1 MSNFSTYN
9 GCFQKP
15 NRFPQH
21 MLKPRQVLIGIIL
34 LLGISFSPLV
44 NSNVLVGESSIESSS
59 ELNSINGLSN
69 SESHWNL
76 ISGESQTGHSTRELS
91 GLLNLAHGSFD
102 PLADEFPTI
111 PLSYVDYNDYDV
123 TGMKYIQFHDY
134 DYQLITEL
142 EEAGHLTVLDI
153 LGEGNFI
160 VRILPTHTNTLD
172 ILTNSELI
180 RYVGNV
186 QPGYRLHPS
195 LLYDNVYST
204 VSIIPASDLGYGGY
218 EELALDLLRF
228 GANDAWCGFTM
239 CQVEMRDSEEFLFN
253 AARDGRILWIE
264 PTSSMEV
271 HNGVAR
277 AISGVVS
284 LDADASFT
292 LDGSG
297 EMLAIADTG
306 LDRDHPD
313 IAGRVAAIYTQF
325 GLDTSPAD
333 SNGGHGTHVTLTAIG
348 DGSSDSST
356 KGIAPAASVTM
367 YALEYDPT
375 GTFGRQGSIYD
386 LLADAKQKT
395 ARIAINAWG
404 LSGSEGEYTADSRSV
419 DQFVKDERSLL
430 PIFSVGD
437 WDGTGSS
444 MVTTPATAKNVLS
457 VGVSTT
463 GTGGTTPQGAVDA
476 ISRDGSTM
484 DGRIKP
490 DVVAPGIEICSGRAE
505 EARNPSG
512 FACGSG
518 THGNGDPLYMSLSGT
533 SQSASVAGGLAALT
547 REYLR
552 EQVGISS
559 PSASLI
565 KAAMING
572 AEDLGA
578 LDVPNN
584 QEGWGQLNIENTVMP
599 MDGATQL
606 ATYYDDGKTL
616 QPSFG
621 LLYELNL
628 DIAHGLE
635 ITLAWN
641 DEAGSATSSQSDAK
655 LINDLDLIVFDP
667 DGNQYYGNNFNG
679 GYSVIGVVSDTKNN
693 VERVSIPS
701 GSLTNSGQ
709 WLVQVIHR
717 GGVDQDFSI
726 VMTGDASIVARPD
739 IYAFSDSIFLSSES
753 PLQNDVVSVRVSWM
767 NQGTADAG
775 SFDWKLED
783 LTMGTILFQGQSNGV
798 ASSGI
803 ESKITTHSFSTTGL
817 HTLKLTLD
825 TNNVLNEMNDE
836 SSGINNNVLEIEI
849 EVTALG
855 VRVIPLD
862 GEGNIP
868 TSEEDRQQAA
878 INIFDVRNETEINI
892 PISIRNEG
900 TGTEMVT
907 LSYTNVQ
914 EKHPVFNYFIS
925 PEDNWQKG
933 VSQTGP
939 YQLSPQGQ
947 SGDDIQVSLI
957 FDNLNANL
965 DDPNNPRYARSGTF
979 YVDVTVAYQ
988 TQPTVSHSIRLT
1000 IIIDEVDDVKIV
1012 VSGTNGLSALPGESA
1027 SFAISALNTGNSE
1040 AQYSVECFSE
1050 NLWQIMLGNSNSSSL
1065 DFEPLDIGTYLSMPV
1080 RIFVPEISQGSPAS
1094 GFEDTIQCYVTSS
1107 TDLTLNYSQ
1116 SVTVE
1121 VDELSLYTTNLI
1133 NNGMDVGTNLQVR
1146 DVMIDSGEEVT
1157 LDYQVINLGNV
1168 DISLD
1173 VIVQPSNPSWYVD
1186 LVYDGLFYSNE
1197 VPVIVPAGQTESIQI
1212 IIASPVSSLE
1222 GDFNLFNIKAE
1233 VSNFDY
1239 VSNNTRLVIIDKLSI
1254 DLESPEIIDCV
1265 LSDDYS
1271 YADFI
1276 ISNDGN
1282 SVADL
1287 EWSYS
1292 LPPDG
1297 WIVGFANPVTQLDPR
1312 ENQTVKLGIIPPIN
1326 QDVTDSAFKISI
1338 SVTATNGD
1346 RQIDETVILD
1356 VKVSESTFGN
1366 ITLNDEVLQPLQSV
1380 PKGSSQ
1386 STTIEVR
1393 NDGNVVLQG
1402 ELSVKIVD
1410 DAGNLID
1417 GWRPAV
1423 TPETVEISPGQVQS
1437 VTVEVSPKD
1446 SVERGPYTLIV
1457 TLESDGEEL
1466 TSFNL
1471 QTSSSPAEGNKGL
1484 FNIVPWYVSVLVLGA
1499 LAAVILVLS
1508 RKMRNSGSTED
1519 DGTQLVRA
1527 DAYGNLPDVSS
1538 RRDKALDIGLS
1549 QDDMTSGSVSQEE
1562 IAAALAKS
1570 MADQFTPPPSVN
1582 PIPVGLP
1589 PLGMPPAGMPPA
1601 GMPPAGLPP
1610 LGQVP
1615 NGMPPIVPQKSVP
1628 KLPQP
1633 APQPAPQTVPSTTI
1647 PATPPP
1653 LPATGLPPGWSMEQ
1667 WNAYGQ
1673 MWLDKNQR

>member
-1 MSNFSTYN
+1 MSNLATCN

-15 NRFPQH
+15 NRFAH
-21 MLKPRQVLIGIIL
+21 TMLKPRQVLIGIIL
-34 LLGISFSPLV
+34 ILGISFSPLI
-44 NSNVLVGESSIESSS
+44 NSDELVSKSTIETSS
-59 ELNSINGLSN
+59 ESTSVEQLYTTENN
-69 SESHWNL
+69 WNR
-76 ISGESQTGHSTRELS
+76 ISGESHNGFSIKELS
-91 GLLNLAHGSFD
+91 GKFNLAHGSFD
-102 PLADEFPTI
+102 PLTDELP
-111 PLSYVDYNDYDV
+111 PLPFSYVDNNDFET
-123 TGMKYIQFHDY
+123 TGMKFIQLHDY
-134 DYQLITEL
+134 DYRWLNQL
-142 EEAGHLTVLDI
+142 EETGHLTILDL
-153 LGEGNFI
+153 LGDGNFVI
-160 VRILPTHTNTLD
+160 RILPTHGNTLE
-172 ILTNSELI
+172 ILSNSEQLRWI
-180 RYVGNV
+180 ENV
-186 QPGYRLHPS
+186 HPGYRLHPQ
-195 LLYDNVYST
+195 LLFGESHDT
-204 VSIIPASDLGYGGY
+204 VAVIPTNDLGYGGY
-218 EELALDLLRF
+218 EELALDLVNY
-228 GANDAWCGFTM
+228 GAHDAWCGYSM
-239 CQVEMRDSEEFLFN
+239 CQAKIGDDTNFLFD
-253 AARDGRILWIE
+253 AARDGRILWVE
-264 PTSSMEV
+264 PIYSMQV

-284 LDADASFT
+284 LDGDASFT

-348 DGSSDSST
+348 DGTSDSST

-404 LSGSEGEYTADSRSV
+404 LSGSEGQYTADSRSV

-430 PIFSVGD
+430 PVFSVGD

-444 MVTTPATAKNVLS
+444 MVTTPSTAKNVLS

-463 GTGGTTPQGAVDA
+463 GSGGTTPQGSVDT
-476 ISRDGSTM
+476 ISREGSTM

-512 FACGSG
+512 FACGTG
-518 THGNGDPLYMSLSGT
+518 THANGDPLYMTLSGT

-552 EQVGISS
+552 EQVSIQS

-565 KAAMING
+565 KAALING
-572 AEDLGA
+572 AEDLGSP
-578 LDVPNN
+578 DIPNN
-584 QEGWGQLNIENTVMP
+584 QEGWGQLNIQNTVMP
-599 MDGATQL
+599 MDGTTSL
-606 ATYYDDGKTL
+606 STFYDDGKNL

-628 DIAHGLE
+628 DPSHGLE

-641 DEAGSATSSQSDAK
+641 DEAGSATSSQTDAK
-655 LINDLDLIVFDP
+655 LINDLDLIIFDP
-667 DGNQYYGNNFNG
+667 DGNQWYGNNFNAGFSVTG
-679 GYSVIGVVSDTKNN
+679 GSSDTKNN
-693 VERVSIPS
+693 VERVSIAPNT
-701 GSLTNSGQ
+701 LTNSGQ

-726 VMTGDASIVARPD
+726 VITGDASLIARPD
-739 IYAFSDSIFLSSES
+739 IYAFPESIFLSSES

-783 LTMGTILFQGQSNGV
+783 VTEGTTLMQGQSNGV
-798 ASSGI
+798 PSSGI
-803 ESKITTHSFSTTGL
+803 ESKITTRSFSTTGT
-817 HTLKLTLD
+817 HTLKLSLD
-825 TNNVLNEMNDE
+825 TNNVLDEMNDE
-836 SSGINNNVLEIEI
+836 TSGTNNNILEIDI

-862 GEGNIP
+862 DEGNVPI
-868 TSEEDRQQAA
+868 SEAERQQAA
-878 INIFDVRNETEINI
+878 VKTFDVTNDTDIDI

-914 EKHPVFNYFIS
+914 EQHPVFNYFIS
-925 PEDNWQKG
+925 PEDSWEKS
-933 VSQTGP
+933 VSQNGP

-947 SGDDIQVSLI
+947 SGDEIQVSLN
-957 FDNLNANL
+957 FDNIYADLS
-965 DDPNNPRYARSGTF
+965 DPDNPRYARSGTF

-1027 SFAISALNTGNSE
+1027 SFAISALNVGNSE
-1040 AQYSVECFSE
+1040 AQYSVECFSQ

-1065 DFEPLDIGTYLSMPV
+1065 DFEPLDIGSYLSMPV
-1080 RIFVPEISQGSPAS
+1080 RIFVPEVSQGSPLS
-1094 GFEDTIQCYVTSS
+1094 GFQDTIECFVTSS
-1107 TDLTLNYSQ
+1107 TDPTLNYSQ
-1116 SVTVE
+1116 LVTVE
-1121 VDELSLYTTNLI
+1121 VDELSLYTTNLER
-1133 NNGMDVGTNLQVR
+1133 NGVDVGTNLEVR
-1146 DVMIDSGEEVT
+1146 DIMIDSGEEVT
-1157 LDYQVINLGNV
+1157 LDYHIINLGNV
-1168 DISLD
+1168 DITLD
-1173 VIVQPSNPSWYVD
+1173 VVVQPSNPSWYAD
-1186 LVYDGLFYSNE
+1186 LVYDGLFFSNE
-1197 VPVIVPAGQTESIQI
+1197 VPVTVSAGQTELVQI
-1212 IIASPVSSLE
+1212 IVASPVSSLE

-1239 VSNNTRLVIIDKLSI
+1239 VTNNTRLVIIDKLSI
-1254 DLESPEIIDCV
+1254 DLESPSVISCEHGNDF
-1265 LSDDYS
+1265 SYS
-1271 YADFI
+1271 DFI
-1276 ISNDGN
+1276 ITNDGN

-1297 WIVGFANPVTQLDPR
+1297 WTVGFSNPVTQLDPR
-1312 ENQTVKLGIIPPIN
+1312 ENQTVKLGVIPPIN
-1326 QDVTDSAFKISI
+1326 EDVTESAFKISI
-1338 SVTATNGD
+1338 SVTATNGE
-1346 RQIDETVILD
+1346 RQIDKTVILD
-1356 VKVSESTFGN
+1356 VKVVESTFGN
-1366 ITLNDEVLQPLQSV
+1366 ITLNDDLLQPLQGV

-1386 STTIEVR
+1386 STSIDIR
-1393 NDGNVVLQG
+1393 NDGNVDLQG
-1402 ELSVKIVD
+1402 DLSVKVVD
-1410 DAGNLID
+1410 ESGNLIQ
-1417 GWRPAV
+1417 GWRPSVSPASIDV
-1423 TPETVEISPGQVQS
+1423 SPGEIQSVEVEIN
-1437 VTVEVSPKD
+1437 PKD
-1446 SVERGPYTLIV
+1446 SVERGPFNVIV
-1457 TLESDGEEL
+1457 TLESGGEEII
-1466 TSFNL
+1466 SFNL

-1484 FNIVPWYVSVLVLGA
+1484 FNIVPWYISVLILGVLTITI
-1499 LAAVILVLS
+1499 VILS
-1508 RKMRNSGSTED
+1508 RKMRNSGSSED
-1519 DGTQLVRA
+1519 DGSQLVSA
-1527 DAYGNLPDVSS
+1527 ETYGNLPDAGS
-1538 RRDKALDIGLS
+1538 RRDQALDIGMS
-1549 QDDMTSGSVSQEE
+1549 QDNMTSGSVSQEE

-1570 MADQFTPPPSVN
+1570 MADQFSPPPAVKSS
-1582 PIPVGLP
+1582 PSGIPPLGLP
-1589 PLGMPPAGMPPA
+1589 PLGMPPAGMPPSGQVPL
-1601 GMPPAGLPP
+1601 GMPPVVPQNPVPILPP
-1610 LGQVP
+1610 P
-1615 NGMPPIVPQKSVP
+1615 T
-1628 KLPQP
+1628 PQP
-1633 APQPAPQTVPSTTI
+1633 VSPSTPI
-1647 PATPPP
+1647 PPP
-1653 LPATGLPPGWSMEQ
+1653 LPASGLPPGWSMEQ

>member
-1 MSNFSTYN
+1 MSNFATSN

-15 NRFPQH
+15 SRFPQC
-21 MLKPRQVLIGIIL
+21 MLNPRQVLIGIIL
-34 LLGISFSPLV
+34 ILGISFSPLV
-44 NSNVLVGESSIESSS
+44 NSDVLVPISGIESSS
-59 ELNSINGLSN
+59 ESTSNGDSLVSDSN
-69 SESHWNL
+69 WNRM
-76 ISGESQTGHSTRELS
+76 SGENNNGFSVNELS
-91 GLLNLAHGSFD
+91 GQFNLAHGSFD
-102 PLADEFPTI
+102 PITEQPPTI
-111 PLSYVDYNDYDV
+111 PTNFIDNNDYER
-123 TGMKYIQFHDY
+123 TGMKFIQFHEY
-134 DYQLITEL
+134 NYQLLIQL
-142 EEAGHLTVLDI
+142 EKTGHLTILDL
-153 LGEGNFI
+153 LGDGNFI
-160 VRILPTHTNTLD
+160 VRISPNHGNTLD
-172 ILTNSELI
+172 VLTNSDEI
-180 RYVGNV
+180 RWIGNI
-186 QPGYRLHPS
+186 QPGYRLHPQ
-195 LLYDNVYST
+195 LLFDNLQTT
-204 VSIIPASDLGYGGY
+204 VAIIPTNDLSFGGY
-218 EELALDLLRF
+218 EELALDLISY
-228 GANDAWCGFTM
+228 GAYDAWCGYSM
-239 CQVEMRDSEEFLFN
+239 CQAEIGDNSEFLFN
-253 AARDGRILWIE
+253 TARDGRILWIE
-264 PTSSMEV
+264 PISSMEV

-284 LDADASFT
+284 LENEASFT

-348 DGSSDSST
+348 DGTSDSST

-404 LSGSEGEYTADSRSV
+404 LSGSEGQYTADSRSV

-430 PIFSVGD
+430 PIFSVGE
-437 WDGTGSS
+437 WDGTGTST
-444 MVTTPATAKNVLS
+444 VTTPATAKNVLS
-457 VGVSTT
+457 VGASTT
-463 GTGGTTPQGAVDA
+463 GSGGTTPQGSVDT
-476 ISRDGSTM
+476 ISREGPTI

-505 EARNPSG
+505 EARTPSG
-512 FACGSG
+512 FACGTG
-518 THGNGDPLYMSLSGT
+518 THANGDPLYMSLSGT

-552 EQVGISS
+552 EQVSISS

-572 AEDLGA
+572 ADDLGA
-578 LDVPNN
+578 PDVPNY
-584 QEGWGQLNIENTVMP
+584 QEGWGQLNIQNTVMP
-599 MDGATQL
+599 MDGTTPL
-606 ATYYDDGKTL
+606 STFYDDGKTL

-628 DIAHGLE
+628 DITHGLD
-635 ITLAWN
+635 ITLTWT
-641 DEAGSATSSQSDAK
+641 DEAGSATSSQTESK
-655 LINDLDLIVFDP
+655 LINDLDLIIFDP
-667 DGNQYYGNNFNG
+667 DGNQWYGNNFNAG
-679 GYSVIGVVSDTKNN
+679 FSVIGGSSDTKNN
-693 VERVSIPS
+693 VERVSIAPNTLS
-701 GSLTNSGQ
+701 NSGQ

-726 VMTGDASIVARPD
+726 VVTGDASIIARPD
-739 IYAFSDSIFLSSES
+739 IYAFPESIFLSSDS

-783 LTMGTILFQGQSNGV
+783 VTEGTVLMQGQSNGV
-798 ASSGI
+798 PSSGI
-803 ESKITTHSFSTTGL
+803 ESKITTRSFSTTGT
-817 HTLKLTLD
+817 HTLKLSLD
-825 TNNVLNEMNDE
+825 INNVLNEMNDE
-836 SSGINNNVLEIEI
+836 SSGTNNNILEIDI

-855 VRVIPLD
+855 VRVIPID
-862 GEGNIP
+862 SEGNVP
-868 TSEEDRQQAA
+868 VSEADRQQAA
-878 INIFDVRNETEINI
+878 VKTFDVRNDTDIDI
-892 PISIRNEG
+892 PISIQNEG

-914 EKHPVFNYFIS
+914 EQHPIFNYFIS
-925 PEDNWQKG
+925 PEDSWQKG

-947 SGDDIQVSLI
+947 SGDKIQVALN
-957 FDNLNANL
+957 FNNLNANL

-1027 SFAISALNTGNSE
+1027 SFAISALNVGNSE
-1040 AQYSVECFSE
+1040 AQYSVECFSQ

-1065 DFEPLDIGTYLSMPV
+1065 DFEPLDIGNYLSMPV
-1080 RIFVPEISQGSPAS
+1080 RIYVPDVSQGSPAS
-1094 GFEDTIQCYVTSS
+1094 GFQDTIDCFVTSS

-1121 VDELSLYTTNLI
+1121 VDELSLFTTNLQR
-1133 NNGMDVGTNLQVR
+1133 NGVDVGTNLQVR
-1146 DVMIDSGEEVT
+1146 DVSIDSGEEIT
-1157 LDYQVINLGNV
+1157 LDYEIINLGNV
-1168 DISLD
+1168 DITLD

-1186 LVYDGLFYSNE
+1186 LVYDGLFFSNE
-1197 VPVIVPAGQTESIQI
+1197 VSVTTPAGQSKMVQI
-1212 IIASPVSSLE
+1212 VVSSPVSSLE

-1239 VSNNTRLVIIDKLSI
+1239 VTNNTRLVIIDKLSI
-1254 DLESPEIIDCV
+1254 DLESPAIISCE
-1265 LSDDYS
+1265 LSEDYS

-1276 ISNDGN
+1276 ITNDGN
-1282 SVADL
+1282 SVANL

-1297 WIVGFANPVTQLDPR
+1297 WTVGFANPVTQLDPR
-1312 ENQTVKLGIIPPIN
+1312 ENQTVRLGIIPPIN
-1326 QDVTDSAFKISI
+1326 EAVTDSAFKMSI
-1338 SVTATNGD
+1338 SVAATNGD
-1346 RQIDETVILD
+1346 RQIDETIILD
-1356 VKVSESTFGN
+1356 VEVVESTYGN
-1366 ITLNDEVLQPLQSV
+1366 ITLDDEILQPLQGV
-1380 PKGSSQ
+1380 EKGSSQ
-1386 STTIEVR
+1386 STNLAIR

-1402 ELSVKIVD
+1402 DLSVQVVDELGNIVED
-1410 DAGNLID
+1410 
-1417 GWRPAV
+1417 WRPNV
-1423 TPETVEISPGQVQS
+1423 SPSSIEINPGQTQI
-1437 VTVEVSPKD
+1437 VEVKISPKD
-1446 SVERGPYTLIV
+1446 SVERGPFTVKVI
-1457 TLESDGEEL
+1457 LESGGQEI
-1466 TSFNL
+1466 TSISL
-1471 QTSSSPAEGNKGL
+1471 QTTSSPAEGNKGL
-1484 FNIVPWYVSVLVLGA
+1484 FNIVPWYVSVLILAV
-1499 LAAVILVLS
+1499 LAATIVIFS
-1508 RKMRNSGSTED
+1508 RRMRNSGSIEG
-1519 DGTQLVRA
+1519 DGSQLVSA
-1527 DAYGNLPDVSS
+1527 ESYGSLPDVGS
-1538 RRDKALDIGLS
+1538 RRDRALDIGMS
-1549 QDDMTSGSVSQEE
+1549 QDDMTSGAVSQEE

-1570 MADQFTPPPSVN
+1570 MADQFTPPPAANS
-1582 PIPVGLP
+1582 PPAGLP

-1601 GMPPAGLPP
+1601 GMPPAGMPP
-1610 LGQVP
+1610 LGMP
-1615 NGMPPIVPQKSVP
+1615 PAGMPPVIPQKSIP
-1628 KLPQP
+1628 KLPNPLPQP
-1633 APQPAPQTVPSTTI
+1633 APQSKP
-1647 PATPPP
+1647 TPPP
-1653 LPATGLPPGWSMEQ
+1653 LPPTGLPPGWSMEQ